1 MGVEMGK
8 GQDVREATPRHGRS
22 GMSIVGRGVTVV
34 ASALCA
40 ALVVSIGPAA
50 SVDNPVA
57 PGSTPPTAPAV
68 AVLVPTSIAGSTAV
82 APTAAGIQ
90 RAVTPLLKSSSLG
103 QFSAVVVDPATEDVL
118 LDVRAGRPRI
128 PASTIK
134 LLTASAALSVLD
146 PSERLAT
153 VVLVKDATITLVG
166 GGDSTLARKEI
177 PGVDAASLED
187 LADQVEAKVTA
198 NAVEL
203 WYDDS
208 LFSGPTL
215 APGWPSSFPIDG
227 VVAPVTSLMVDQ
239 GRVRPGASSRVDDPA
254 RQTAQVLAGMLKKR
268 GLTVTS
274 IFNRKPPD
282 GSTEVARVE
291 SPTIRDLVERMLTD
305 SENDLAESLAHLVG
319 GRVTGKASFAT
330 GAKAVEQAV
339 EKLGLATDGLSIVD
353 GSGLSGRDKVPPI
366 TLAGL
371 LSSVARQ
378 TDPALWPIGSGL
390 PVAGFTGTLSD
401 RFTEG
406 LSADAAGYV
415 RAKTGTLSTVVALAG
430 TVKDV
435 GGRVLVFAVL
445 ANDVPSL
452 DAARDTLD
460 LFASRLAKCGCS

>member
-1 MGVEMGK
+1 MGVHMGK
-8 GQDVREATPRHGRS
+8 GQDVRDATWRHG
-22 GMSIVGRGVTVV
+22 GGRRTVAGRTTVIALLAAGTVV
-34 ASALCA
+34 IA
-40 ALVVSIGPAA
+40 SIGPAA

-57 PGSTPPTAPAV
+57 PGSTPPPAPAV
-68 AVLVPTSIAGSTAV
+68 AVLAPTVVAGSTAV
-82 APTAAGIQ
+82 APTATGIQ
-90 RAVTPLLKSSSLG
+90 KAVTPLLKSSTLG

-128 PASTIK
+128 PASTAK

-153 VVLVKDATITLVG
+153 VVLVKDTTLTLVG
-166 GGDSTLARKEI
+166 GGDATLARKEI

-187 LADQVEAKVTA
+187 LADQVEAKVAA

-203 WYDDS
+203 YYDDS
-208 LFSGPTL
+208 LFSGPKL
-215 APGWPSSFPIDG
+215 GPGWPSSFPIDG
-227 VVAPVTSLMVDQ
+227 VVAPVMSLMVDQ

-274 IFNRKPPD
+274 IFNRKAPD

-291 SPTIRDLVERMLTD
+291 SPTVRDLVERMLTD

-339 EKLGLATDGLSIVD
+339 EKLGLATDGLSMVD
-353 GSGLSGRDKVPPI
+353 GSGLSGRDKIPPM

-401 RFTEG
+401 RYTRG
-406 LSADAAGYV
+406 LTAAAAGYV

-435 GGRVLVFAVL
+435 DGRVLVFAVL

-460 LFASRLAKCGCS
+460 LFASRLVKCGCS

>member
-1 MGVEMGK
+1 MGAEMGK
-8 GQDVREATPRHGRS
+8 GQDVRDATPRPGAR
-22 GMSIVGRGVTVV
+22 RATAARRVTAVV

-40 ALVVSIGPAA
+40 VLVASISPAA

-57 PGSTPPTAPAV
+57 PGSTPPTSPAV
-68 AVLVPTSIAGSTAV
+68 AVLSPTPIAGSPAV
-82 APTAAGIQ
+82 APTATGIQ
-90 RAVTPLLKSSSLG
+90 KAVTPLLKSSTLG
-103 QFSAVVVDPATEDVL
+103 QFSAVVIDPATENVL

-128 PASTIK
+128 PASTAK

-146 PSERLAT
+146 PSERIAT
-153 VVLVKDATITLVG
+153 VVLVKDATLTIVG

-177 PGVDAASLED
+177 PGVDAASLAD
-187 LADQVEAKVTA
+187 LADQVEAKVAA

-208 LFSGPTL
+208 LFSGPEL
-215 APGWPSSFPIDG
+215 GPGWPSSFPIDG

-239 GRVRPGASSRVDDPA
+239 GRVRPGASSRVEDPA
-254 RQTAQVLAGMLKKR
+254 RQAAQVLAGLLKKR

-274 IFNRKPPD
+274 IFNRKAPE

-305 SENDLAESLAHLVG
+305 SENDLAEALAHLVG
-319 GRVTGKASFAT
+319 GRLTGKASFAT
-330 GAKAVEQAV
+330 GAKAVEQTA

-366 TLAGL
+366 ALAEL
-371 LSSVARQ
+371 LVSVARQ
-378 TDPALWPIGSGL
+378 SDPALWPIGSGL

-401 RFTEG
+401 RFTGG
-406 LSADAAGYV
+406 LSSAAAGYV

-435 GGRVLVFAVL
+435 DGRVLVFAVL

-452 DAARDTLD
+452 DAARETLD

>member
-1 MGVEMGK
+1 MGAEMGK
-8 GQDVREATPRHGRS
+8 GQDVRDATPRPGARRATAAGR
-22 GMSIVGRGVTVV
+22 VTAVV

-40 ALVVSIGPAA
+40 VLVASISPAA

-57 PGSTPPTAPAV
+57 PGSTPPTSPAV
-68 AVLVPTSIAGSTAV
+68 AVLSPTPIAGSPAV
-82 APTAAGIQ
+82 APTATGIQ
-90 RAVTPLLKSSSLG
+90 KAVTPLLKSSTLG
-103 QFSAVVVDPATEDVL
+103 QFSAVVIDPATENVL

-128 PASTIK
+128 PASTAK

-146 PSERLAT
+146 PSERIAT
-153 VVLVKDATITLVG
+153 VVLVKDATLTIVG

-177 PGVDAASLED
+177 PGVDAASLAD
-187 LADQVEAKVTA
+187 LADQVEAKVAA

-208 LFSGPTL
+208 LFSGPEL
-215 APGWPSSFPIDG
+215 GPGWPSSFPIDG

-239 GRVRPGASSRVDDPA
+239 GRVRPGASSRVEDPA
-254 RQTAQVLAGMLKKR
+254 RQAAQVLAGLLKKR

-274 IFNRKPPD
+274 IFNRKAPE

-305 SENDLAESLAHLVG
+305 SENDLAEALAHLVG
-319 GRVTGKASFAT
+319 GRLTGKASFAT
-330 GAKAVEQAV
+330 GAKAVEQTA

-366 TLAGL
+366 ALAEL
-371 LSSVARQ
+371 LVSVARQ
-378 TDPALWPIGSGL
+378 SDPALWPIGSGL

-401 RFTEG
+401 RFTGG
-406 LSADAAGYV
+406 LSSAAAGYV

-435 GGRVLVFAVL
+435 DGRVLVFAVL